1 MDQFEVVAEPRNE
14 TGKGAMRRLRRTGK
28 VPAVIYGAGKDTVSL
43 TVDQHA
49 IDKQLE
55 HEAFYSHILTVA
67 VGKKKEQVVLK
78 DLQRHPATSQIIH
91 MDLLRVVATQEIDM
105 RVPLHFLNEEK
116 CPGKKAGGVI
126 NHLLT
131 ELEVRCLPKNLPEY
145 IEVDVINMEIG
156 DSLHLSE
163 LTVPDGVDVVALSQE
178 TEQDQPV
185 VSVQPPQK
193 VVEEEELEVGEEE
206 EGLEAVESA
215 EPDEQEETP

>member
-78 DLQRHPATSQIIH
+78 DLQRHPATSQILH

-105 RVPLHFLNEEK
+105 RVPLHFMNEEK

-145 IEVDVINMEIG
+145 IEVDVANLEIG

-193 VVEEEELEVGEEE
+193 VVEEEELEVVEEE
-206 EGLEAVESA
+206 EGLEAVEGA
-215 EPDEQEETP
+215 EPDEQEEAS

>member
-28 VPAVIYGAGKDTVSL
+28 VPAVVYGAGKDTVSL
-43 TVDQHA
+43 TVNQHT
-49 IDKQLE
+49 IHKQLE

-78 DLQRHPATSQIIH
+78 DLQRHPATSQVLH

-105 RVPLHFLNEEK
+105 RVPLHFINEEK
-116 CPGKKAGGVI
+116 CPGKKEGGVI
-126 NHLLT
+126 NHLIT
-131 ELEVRCLPKNLPEY
+131 ELEVRCLPKDLPEY
-145 IEVDVINMEIG
+145 IEVDVINLEIG
-156 DSLHLSE
+156 DSLHLSQ

-193 VVEEEELEVGEEE
+193 VVEEELEVGEEE
-206 EGLEAVESA
+206 EGLEAVEGA
-215 EPDEQEETP
+215 EPDEQEEAS